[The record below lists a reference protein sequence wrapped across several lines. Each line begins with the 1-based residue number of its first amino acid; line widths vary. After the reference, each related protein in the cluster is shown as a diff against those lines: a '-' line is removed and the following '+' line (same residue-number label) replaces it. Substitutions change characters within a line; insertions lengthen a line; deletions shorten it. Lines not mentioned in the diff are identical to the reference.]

1 MEKSYKMYV
10 DCAACGAKMEDC
22 LKKVDGIADAKVNYM
37 LQKLTLTFEEGAEEK
52 KVLKT
57 ALKTCRKKVDDDIEI
72 EF

>member
-1 MEKSYKMYV
+1 MAKTYKMYV
-10 DCAACGAKMEDC
+10 DCANCGQKMEDC
-22 LKKVDGIADAKVNYM
+22 LNTIEGIKEAKVNYM
-37 LQKLTLTFEEGAEEK
+37 LQKLTVTFEEGADEN